1 MWTYFLILLG
11 VLGII
16 AVFVHKVF
24 YLKKMAAKKEADKAA
39 AQAAKESAAENEEEI
54 EEKKLKKSELEEIN
68 ELCEKADIKIGV
80 GNEDEGVKLLV
91 QALAIDENHLPAQ
104 QKLAMLYVQKEM
116 FAAAAALFERMAK
129 LTDDAIH
136 YSHLGLALF
145 NQQDFEGAKAAYQKA
160 VDLDPSRPQR
170 FVSLGQVYRALGQS
184 QNAIVAITKAT
195 EMEENE
201 EVLRLLAEI
210 YMEAGDDDGAKAALN
225 KIAPGGN
232 SESGGGA

>member
-11 VLGII
+11 FLGII

-24 YLKKMAAKKEADKAA
+24 YLKKMAAKKETDKAV
-39 AQAAKESAAENEEEI
+39 AQAAKESALENEEEI
-54 EEKKLKKSELEEIN
+54 EEKKLKKSELEEIS

-129 LTDDAIH
+129 LTDDAVH

-225 KIAPGGN
+225 KIK
-232 SESGGGA
+232 

>member
-1 MWTYFLILLG
+1 MS

-16 AVFVHKVF
+16 GVFAYKVF
-24 YLKKMAAKKEADKAA
+24 HLKKMVLKKEAEKAA
-39 AQAAKESAAENEEEI
+39 AQAAKEQEAFAEDEI
-54 EEKKLKKSELEEIN
+54 EAKKLKKSELQEIE
-68 ELCEKADIKIGV
+68 ELCEKANIKIGV

-104 QKLAMLYVQKEM
+104 QKLAMLYMQKEM

-145 NQQDFEGAKAAYQKA
+145 NQQDFEGAKVAYQKA

-170 FVSLGQVYRALGQS
+170 FVSLGQVYRALGQH
-184 QNAIVAITKAT
+184 QNAIVAITKAVD
-195 EMEENE
+195 MEENE
-201 EVLRLLAEI
+201 DFLRLLAEI
-210 YMEAGDDDGAKAALN
+210 YMEAGDDAGAKAALN
-225 KIAPGGN
+225 RIKSGGDF
-232 SESGGGA
+232 ESGGGV